1 MQKVVTISQFTR
13 SDQSNHTKTEQE
25 SYKSYHIQI
34 GYVSNQEYRNGER
47 NAWNAGNVGNVIFPG
62 MSPNIPGNVAK
73 YSGEYHQKFRGTSPN
88 IPGNVA
94 DFWCKGQGCIQ
105 NPVKHPRWSSSAK
118 IANGLNTLT
127 ISAIKLHGRCS
138 TGFHMRL

>member
-73 YSGEYHQKFRGTSPN
+73 HSGECRQTFQGMSPN
-88 IPGNVA
+88 IPGNIIKNSGERRQTFLGMLPIFGVKGRVA
-94 DFWCKGQGCIQ
+94 FRILSNIHDGAYLRKQPTALI
-105 NPVKHPRWSSSAK
+105 R
-118 IANGLNTLT
+118 
-127 ISAIKLHGRCS
+127 
-138 TGFHMRL
+138 